1 MRLPAAYIFNAPPP
15 LRNLPPGGR
24 LPLLHYGLALT
35 TAELMKFA
43 SECTHDLIDL
53 DAPRAAFVTAQYL
66 SRRTKLAFKNQRPL
80 SLEYS
85 FVMSLGTNRDMDAS
99 CYEQNSVELARDVR
113 EVLGVERQLSFRWW
127 WDRDATDLRSVQM
140 PLFVFV
146 STTGC
151 PHTRELIKIPL
162 PAICRLH
169 LFQRT

>member
-1 MRLPAAYIFNAPPP
+1 MRLPAAYIFNAPPSL
-15 LRNLPPGGR
+15 LRNFSGGR

-35 TAELMKFA
+35 TAELLKFA
-43 SECTHDLIDL
+43 SKCTHGLIDL

-66 SRRTKLAFKNQRPL
+66 SRRTKLAFKNHRPL

-85 FVMSLGTNRDMDAS
+85 FVMSLGTNRDMDALR
-99 CYEQNSVELARDVR
+99 YEQDSVELAKDLR
-113 EVLGVERQLSFRWW
+113 EVLGVKRQLSFRWW

-146 STTGC
+146 SSTGC
-151 PHTRELIKIPL
+151 HHTRELIKLPV